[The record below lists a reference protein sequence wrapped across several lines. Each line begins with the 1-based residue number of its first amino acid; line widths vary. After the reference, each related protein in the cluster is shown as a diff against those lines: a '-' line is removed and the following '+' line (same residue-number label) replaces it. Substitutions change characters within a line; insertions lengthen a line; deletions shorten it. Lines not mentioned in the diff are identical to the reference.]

1 MKQSNIDGRTR
12 VEQSKKLLTAVR
24 RSDVALQFRGQM
36 VEKGIKN
43 VDIADILGVSEANV
57 SRWLKGDQNLSL
69 DTMFQLAD
77 AIDEDL
83 KIVLGSAKKQAAHVQ
98 DHCSWSCEDWTE
110 AAQEGEVGNVVLLE
124 DYVHLRRSVVIE
136 EFKPAR
142 SDALLWRNG

>member
-12 VEQSKKLLTAVR
+12 VEQNRKLLTAVR

-43 VDIADILGVSEANV
+43 VDIAEVLGVSEANV

-77 AIDEDL
+77 AINEDL
-83 KIVLGSAKKQAAHVQ
+83 RIVLGTAKAQAAHIQ
-98 DHCSWSCEDWTE
+98 DSCSWSSEDWTE
-110 AAQEGEVGNVVLLE
+110 VSQEGEVGNVVLFE
-124 DYVHLRRSVVIE
+124 DYVHLRRSVTAQGLRPV
-136 EFKPAR
+136 R
-142 SDALLWRNG
+142 SEALLWRNG